1 MSLSS
6 PPDKVPGA
14 GNQPDKRSDDELH
27 GESKGRS
34 DSGNED
40 EPSPAEDEPQ
50 RMLEED
56 SDSEEEAPDTAS
68 KASDEAC
75 CDVGMEITSV
85 SGNFIKVPQICD
97 QSKKAEVK
105 ITVALRP
112 TSESKAVKRTR
123 CPSAEPVSDKDQGS
137 VADEIER
144 MQKGSPK
151 HKRLKVC

>member
-6 PPDKVPGA
+6 PPEKVPGA
-14 GNQPDKRSDDELH
+14 GNQPDKRSDDELD
-27 GESKGRS
+27 GESKVRS
-34 DSGNED
+34 DSANED

-56 SDSEEEAPDTAS
+56 SDSEEEALDTAS
-68 KASDEAC
+68 KALDGAC
-75 CDVGMEITSV
+75 CDVGMKITSV
-85 SGNFIKVPQICD
+85 PGNFIQVPQFCD
-97 QSKKAEVK
+97 QSMKAEVE

-123 CPSAEPVSDKDQGS
+123 SLSAEHVSDNDLGL

-144 MQKGSPK
+144 MQQGSPK